1 MQFNIPTLLTLFR
14 VILIP
19 FFVLAF
25 YLPFSWAPFACA
37 LIFFVAAVTD
47 WFDGFLARR
56 WNQSTRFGAFLD
68 PVADKVMVAIAMVL
82 VAEHY
87 HTWWVTLPA
96 ATMIAREI
104 IISAL
109 REWMAELG
117 KRSSVAVSWIG
128 KVKTTAQTHCKE
140 ARVIVVVG
148 GDGTMNEVVD
158 GIVSC
163 DMVTLGYIPVGTGS
177 DLARGLR
184 LSRRPVRGLRRIFKA
199 RRIRQIDYGVI
210 AYGDDVLR
218 HRRFIVSAGIGL
230 DAEVRFRPL
239 SYHL

>member
-1 MQFNIPTLLTLFR
+1 MTTGRILNIPNILTLAR
-14 VILIP
+14 IILIP
-19 FFVLAF
+19 VFLLVAYWPPAMGFNETSPDVTRHIILTTIFV
-25 YLPFSWAPFACA
+25 
-37 LIFFVAAVTD
+37 VAAVTD
-47 WFDGFLARR
+47 WFDGYLARR

-128 KVKTTAQTHCKE
+128 KVKTTAQM
-140 ARVIVVVG
+140 AALVW
-148 GDGTMNEVVD
+148 M
-158 GIVSC
+158 
-163 DMVTLGYIPVGTGS
+163 LW
-177 DLARGLR
+177 
-184 LSRRPVRGLRRIFKA
+184 RPNIWVEW
-199 RRIRQIDYGVI
+199 
-210 AYGDDVLR
+210 
-218 HRRFIVSAGIGL
+218 AGIGL
-230 DAEVRFRPL
+230 FLVAAVLTLWSMLQYLNAARGDL
-239 SYHL
+239 LDQ

>member
-19 FFVLAF
+19 FFVLVF
-25 YLPFSWAPFACA
+25 NLPVTWSPFAAA
-37 LIFFVAAVTD
+37 LIFCVAAVTD

-68 PVADKVMVAIAMVL
+68 PVADKVLVAIAMVL
-82 VAEHY
+82 VTEHY
-87 HTWWVTLPA
+87 HSWWVTLPA

-128 KVKTTAQTHCKE
+128 KVKTTAQ
-140 ARVIVVVG
+140 
-148 GDGTMNEVVD
+148 
-158 GIVSC
+158 
-163 DMVTLGYIPVGTGS
+163 MVA
-177 DLARGLR
+177 LAWL
-184 LSRRPVRGLRRIFKA
+184 LWRPNIWVE
-199 RRIRQIDYGVI
+199 Y
-210 AYGDDVLR
+210 
-218 HRRFIVSAGIGL
+218 AGIALFFVAAVLTLWSMLQYLSAARADLL
-230 DAEVRFRPL
+230 DQ
-239 SYHL
+239 

>member
-19 FFVLAF
+19 FFVLVF
-25 YLPFSWAPFACA
+25 YLPVTWSPFAAA
-37 LIFFVAAVTD
+37 LIFCVAAVTD

-68 PVADKVMVAIAMVL
+68 PVADKVLVAIAMVL
-82 VAEHY
+82 VTEHY
-87 HTWWVTLPA
+87 HSWWVTLPA

-128 KVKTTAQTHCKE
+128 KVKTTAQMVALAWLLWRPNIWVEYAGIALFFVAAVLTLWSMLQYLSA
-140 ARVIVVVG
+140 ARA
-148 GDGTMNEVVD
+148 DLLD
-158 GIVSC
+158 QLFVSC
-163 DMVTLGYIPVGTGS
+163 NFQQTIKSGEKY
-177 DLARGLR
+177 R
-184 LSRRPVRGLRRIFKA
+184 
-199 RRIRQIDYGVI
+199 
-210 AYGDDVLR
+210 
-218 HRRFIVSAGIGL
+218 
-230 DAEVRFRPL
+230 
-239 SYHL
+239 